1 MGDGMNPQAKKV
13 LLAED
18 NVLLSKVSMAALRRT
33 GLNVVLAVDGEE
45 ALLKARAEAPDLIL
59 LDVIMPKMQGFEVLE
74 RLRADPATASIPVAM
89 LSNLGQAE
97 DVQQA
102 LKAGAQA
109 YFIKSELKGNQ
120 LAERVTEML
129 EMMER
134 GS

>member
-1 MGDGMNPQAKKV
+1 MNPQAKKV

-33 GLNVVLAVDGEE
+33 GLNVVLAIDGEE

>member
-1 MGDGMNPQAKKV
+1 MNPQAKKI